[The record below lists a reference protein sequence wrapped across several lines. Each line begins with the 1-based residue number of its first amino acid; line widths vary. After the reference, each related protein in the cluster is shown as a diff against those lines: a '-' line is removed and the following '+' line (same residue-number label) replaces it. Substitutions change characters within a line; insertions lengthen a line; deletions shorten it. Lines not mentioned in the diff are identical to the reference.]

1 MAREPLPDIPEFDAG
16 ALLDALATAI
26 LVVDARGCVSWLNA
40 AAGDLLAI
48 GPAAACGRRL
58 ASLLADGGQVES
70 LIVRSRVSGEA
81 LAMRGFEIVP
91 AARSDTRYQAD
102 ITFTPL
108 SAAPAD
114 SVLVAGA
121 VLIAGSVLVEI
132 ADTTRPSRITR
143 DTALLAQQGGS
154 RVMARQLAHEIK
166 NPLGGLRGAAQLLE
180 RELPNEELK
189 EYTRVIIG
197 EADRLCA
204 LVDNLLGPA
213 RAIRREPVN
222 VHELFDHVYRLARAE
237 APPAVAIE
245 RDYDPSLPPLTLD
258 RDLIVQAM
266 LNLARN
272 AVQALGERGVLTM
285 RSRALTHA
293 TIGAERHRVVASLQF
308 EDNGPGVPAELG
320 ETIFYPLVTARAG
333 GTGLGLAVAQ
343 DIATRHGGII
353 EFDSRPGRTVFSL
366 LLPREERH
374 EQAA

>member
-1 MAREPLPDIPEFDAG
+1 MAREPDADTRDIDAG
-16 ALLDALATAI
+16 ALLDMLATAI
-26 LVVDARGCVSWLNA
+26 LVVDPRGLVCYLNA

-48 GPAAACGRRL
+48 GPMAARGRRL
-58 ASLLADGGQVES
+58 ASLLADGARIDS
-70 LIVRSRVSGEA
+70 LILRSRASGEP
-81 LAMRGFEIVP
+81 LAMRGFELAP
-91 AARSDTRYQAD
+91 AARSDAHYQVD

-108 SAAPAD
+108 
-114 SVLVAGA
+114 AGA
-121 VLIAGSVLVEI
+121 VPAAGSVLVEI

-143 DTALLAQQGGS
+143 DTALLAQHGGS

-204 LVDNLLGPA
+204 LVDSLLGPV
-213 RAIRREPVN
+213 RPMRRERVN
-222 VHELFDHVYRLARAE
+222 VHELIDHVYRLARAE
-237 APPAVAIE
+237 APTGVAIE
-245 RDYDPSLPPLTLD
+245 RDYDPSLPPLALD
-258 RDLIVQAM
+258 RDLMVQAM

-272 AVQALGERGVLTM
+272 AVQALGERGALTM

-308 EDNGPGVPAELG
+308 EDNGPGVPTELG

-366 LLPREERH
+366 LLPMEESH
-374 EQAA
+374 EQTA

>member
-1 MAREPLPDIPEFDAG
+1 MARNPGLEFRNFDSSE
-16 ALLDALATAI
+16 LLDMLATAI
-26 LVVDARGCVSWLNA
+26 IVIDAGGLVCFFNS

-48 GPAAACGRRL
+48 GTGAARGRRL
-58 ASLLADGGQVES
+58 ASLLVDGAQIAS
-70 LIVRSRVSGEA
+70 LILRSRASSEP
-81 LAMRGFEIVP
+81 LAMRGFELAP
-91 AARSDTRYQAD
+91 AARSDARYQVD
-102 ITFTPL
+102 ITLTPL
-108 SAAPAD
+108 S
-114 SVLVAGA
+114 
-121 VLIAGSVLVEI
+121 AGSVLVEI
-132 ADTTRPSRITR
+132 SDTTRPSRITR

-154 RVMARQLAHEIK
+154 RVMARQLPHEIK

-180 RELPNEELK
+180 RELPNDELK

-204 LVDNLLGPA
+204 LVDSLLGPA
-213 RAIRREPVN
+213 RPIRREAVN
-222 VHELFDHVYRLARAE
+222 VHELIDHVYRLARAE
-237 APPAVAIE
+237 APSGVTIE
-245 RDYDPSLPPLTLD
+245 RDYDPSLPLLTLD
-258 RDLIVQAM
+258 RDLMVQAM

-272 AVQALGERGVLTM
+272 AVQALGERGALTM

-293 TIGAERHRVVASLQF
+293 TIGAEKHRVVASLQF

-366 LLPREERH
+366 LLPMEESH

>member
-1 MAREPLPDIPEFDAG
+1 MPHDPAAGRAFDPTTI
-16 ALLDALATAI
+16 LDLLATAI
-26 LVVDARGCVSWLNA
+26 LVVDARDCVSFLNA
-40 AAGDLLAI
+40 AAADLLAI
-48 GPAAACGRRL
+48 SPAAAHGRRFG
-58 ASLLADGGQVES
+58 SLLSDGGAIET
-70 LIVRSRVSGEA
+70 LIVRSRLSGEP
-81 LAMRGFEIVP
+81 LAVRGINLAP
-91 AARSDTRYQAD
+91 AARDDARYQAD
-102 ITFTPL
+102 LCLTPL
-108 SAAPAD
+108 TGAPPA
-114 SVLVAGA
+114 
-121 VLIAGSVLVEI
+121 AGSVLVEI

-143 DTALLAQQGGS
+143 DAALLAQQGGS

-197 EADRLCA
+197 EADRLCS
-204 LVDNLLGPA
+204 LVDSLLGPA
-213 RAIRREPVN
+213 RPIRREPVN
-222 VHELFDHVYRLARAE
+222 VHELIDHVYRLARAE
-237 APPAVAIE
+237 APGGVVIE
-245 RDYDPSLPPLTLD
+245 RDYDPSLPPLALD
-258 RDLIVQAM
+258 RDLMVQAM

-272 AVQALGERGVLTM
+272 AVQALGERGALTL

-293 TIGAERHRVVASLQF
+293 TIGALRHRVVASLQF
-308 EDNGPGVPAELG
+308 EDDGPGVPAELG

-366 LLPREERH
+366 LLPLENGH

>member
-1 MAREPLPDIPEFDAG
+1 
-16 ALLDALATAI
+16 TAV
-26 LVVDARGCVSWLNA
+26 LVVDAAGLVRFLNA
-40 AAGDLLAI
+40 AAGDLLAT
-48 GPAAACGRRL
+48 GPIAARGRPL
-58 ASLLADGGQVES
+58 ATLLADGAQLES
-70 LIVRSRVSGEA
+70 LILRSRASGEP
-81 LAMRGFEIVP
+81 LAMRGFELAPV
-91 AARSDTRYQAD
+91 ARTDAHYQVD

-108 SAAPAD
+108 AGD
-114 SVLVAGA
+114 SVL
-121 VLIAGSVLVEI
+121 IEI
-132 ADTTRPSRITR
+132 SDTTRPSRITR

-180 RELPNEELK
+180 RELPSDELK

-204 LVDNLLGPA
+204 LVDSLLGPA
-213 RAIRREPVN
+213 RPIHREPVN
-222 VHELFDHVYRLARAE
+222 VHELIDHVYRLPRAE
-237 APPAVAIE
+237 APNGVAIE
-245 RDYDPSLPPLTLD
+245 RDYDPSLPLLALD
-258 RDLIVQAM
+258 RDLMVQAM

-272 AVQALGERGVLTM
+272 AVQAIGECGALTM

-366 LLPREERH
+366 LLPMEERH

>member
-1 MAREPLPDIPEFDAG
+1 MAREPEVDIPEFDAG
-16 ALLDALATAI
+16 TLLGLLATSIVVLDAGGI
-26 LVVDARGCVSWLNA
+26 VQWINA
-40 AAGDLLAI
+40 AAGDLLAT
-48 GPAAACGRRL
+48 GPAAARGRRL
-58 ASLLADGGQVES
+58 ASLLADGARLDS
-70 LIVRSRVSGEA
+70 LILRCRASGEP
-81 LAMRGFEIVP
+81 LAMRGFELTP
-91 AARSDTRYQAD
+91 AARSDAHHLTD
-102 ITFTPL
+102 ITLTPL
-108 SAAPAD
+108 AWGAP
-114 SVLVAGA
+114 LAGA
-121 VLIAGSVLVEI
+121 VLLEI

-180 RELPNEELK
+180 RELPSDELK

-204 LVDNLLGPA
+204 LVDSLLGPA
-213 RAIRREPVN
+213 RPIRREPVN
-222 VHELFDHVYRLARAE
+222 VHELIDHVYRLARAE
-237 APPAVAIE
+237 APTGVVIE
-245 RDYDPSLPPLTLD
+245 RDYDPSLPLLALD
-258 RDLIVQAM
+258 RDLMVQAM

-272 AVQALGERGVLTM
+272 AVQALGERGALTM

-366 LLPREERH
+366 LLPMEERH

>member
-1 MAREPLPDIPEFDAG
+1 MPHDSPAI
-16 ALLDALATAI
+16 LDLLATAVI
-26 LVVDARGCVSWLNA
+26 VVDAGGVVRWLNA
-40 AAGDLLAI
+40 AAGDLLAT
-48 GPAAACGRRL
+48 GPAAARGRRL
-58 ASLLADGGQVES
+58 STLLADGARVDS
-70 LIVRSRVSGEA
+70 LILRSRASGEP
-81 LAMRGFEIVP
+81 LAMRGFELVP
-91 AARSDTRYQAD
+91 AARSDAHHLAD
-102 ITFTPL
+102 VTFTPL
-108 SAAPAD
+108 AGAAD
-114 SVLVAGA
+114 AGA
-121 VLIAGSVLVEI
+121 VLIEI
-132 ADTTRPSRITR
+132 ADTTKPSRITR

-204 LVDNLLGPA
+204 LVDSLLGPV
-213 RAIRREPVN
+213 RPIHREAVN
-222 VHELFDHVYRLARAE
+222 VHELIDHVYRLARAE
-237 APPAVAIE
+237 APAAVAIE
-245 RDYDPSLPPLTLD
+245 RDYDPSLPPLALD
-258 RDLIVQAM
+258 RDLMVQAM

-272 AVQALGERGVLTM
+272 AVQALGESGALTM

-366 LLPREERH
+366 LLPMEESH